1 MWWADLGPPRGSAPA
16 LHRPVVVVSADDFN
30 RSRIQTATVA
40 IVTSSTQLAR
50 ARGNV
55 FIPRGTAGLDR
66 DSVINVSQ
74 LTTVDKDDLERRL
87 GALPPQ
93 LADDVAAG
101 LRLALDL

>member
-1 MWWADLGPPRGSAPA
+1 
-16 LHRPVVVVSADDFN
+16 VVSADDFN